1 MRMKFNIFMSFLFFK
16 TIVSYNISE
25 SNHIPL
31 SASDYIPL
39 SEDEGYFISYK
50 NNVRKDDPVRN
61 YLK

>member
-1 MRMKFNIFMSFLFFK
+1 MRMKFNIFLTFLFLK
-16 TIVSYNISE
+16 TVISLSE
-25 SNHIPL
+25 TDHIPL

>member
-1 MRMKFNIFMSFLFFK
+1 MRMKFNFFLSFLFLK
-16 TIVSYNISE
+16 TILSYNITE
-25 SNHIPL
+25 TDHIPL